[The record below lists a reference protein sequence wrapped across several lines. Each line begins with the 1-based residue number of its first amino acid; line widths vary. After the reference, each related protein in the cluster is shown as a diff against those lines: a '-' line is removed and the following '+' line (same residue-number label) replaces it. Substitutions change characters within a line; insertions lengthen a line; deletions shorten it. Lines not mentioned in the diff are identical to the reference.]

1 MAAVSGALVV
11 FSTGVPLVVSPV
23 PSVAVSGGSSAGQ
36 IARAEGVH
44 FTAGALAAGVIRI
57 ARCHLNKN
65 YCRKLGK
72 LRRKHKNQ
80 ERPLRS
86 GME

>member
-11 FSTGVPLVVSPV
+11 FSTGVPLVVSPIS
-23 PSVAVSGGSSAGQ
+23 SVAVSGGSSARQ

-72 LRRKHKNQ
+72 IKKEGEIKRDL
-80 ERPLRS
+80 
-86 GME
+86 